1 MTKRNA
7 TVRACAALFLAFAA
21 ASMTGC
27 AGLKQDAAATAAAA
41 QSADLSTFIPNWPS
55 KLNWVMFLNGSSP
68 VTIFAP
74 TNEAFQALPPA
85 TLDKLAKDPAQLKAL
100 LSHHIVAGKISAAN
114 ITENTVLN
122 TVGGSKLNV
131 SKAGEFITLDDAM
144 VTQADVA
151 SSNGIVHKIDRVL
164 TPPAPKS
171 VGVKAQVSPG
181 RFIGQPD
188 KKRTHGSALSW
199 GSRLMTDPLPSSHCG
214 VCQRLRAFIGQ
225 SLFSGF
231 DHHAQQRFCARGA
244 NQNAALA
251 FQQTADTL
259 LF

>member
-1 MTKRNA
+1 MDLLNSSFICDRLVIIASPICHMTVLSCPGSPQMTGVYLSETSIMTKRNA

-41 QSADLSTFIPNWPS
+41 QSADLSTFY
-55 KLNWVMFLNGSSP
+55 KLAQQAELGDVLNGSSP

-164 TPPAPKS
+164 TPPAPK
-171 VGVKAQVSPG
+171 K
-181 RFIGQPD
+181 
-188 KKRTHGSALSW
+188 
-199 GSRLMTDPLPSSHCG
+199 
-214 VCQRLRAFIGQ
+214 
-225 SLFSGF
+225 
-231 DHHAQQRFCARGA
+231 
-244 NQNAALA
+244 
-251 FQQTADTL
+251 
-259 LF
+259 